1 MTDIP
6 ATLDEAMAIFQAN
19 LPSIPKDETARI
31 PPKDGKAG
39 FAYGYAALDTVSEK
53 VLRAL
58 GALGVSWRTRPTL
71 DEHGRFV
78 LEYRLRH
85 ICGEEEV
92 GVWPLTGSTP
102 QQQGSSITY
111 ARRYALMAVTGVFP
125 AREDDDGAA
134 ASGVDRDDGG
144 WHADRPPT
152 DVQVKL
158 SEDYAA
164 RIGRAKSQ
172 QDINLIGEL
181 VKDSRGHH
189 RITYAQYMELG
200 KLAVAKADEVREPA

>member
-19 LPSIPKDETARI
+19 LPSITKDE
-31 PPKDGKAG
+31 KATVKSDKG
-39 FAYGYAALDTVSEK
+39 QYSYGYAGLDTVSEK
-53 VLRAL
+53 VLRQL

-71 DEHGRFV
+71 DEAGRFV
-78 LEYRLRH
+78 LLYRLRH
-85 ICGEEEV
+85 ISGEEET

-125 AREDDDGAA
+125 AKEDDDGAA
-134 ASGVDRDDGG
+134 ASTAYRDDDD
-144 WHADRPPT
+144 WNAERPPT
-152 DVQVKL
+152 AAQFKL
-158 SEDYAA
+158 FDEYAA
-164 RIGRAKSQ
+164 KIERAKNQ
-172 QDINLIGEL
+172 NDIRLVGEL

-189 RITYAQYMELG
+189 RITHAQYNELG
-200 KLAVAKADEVREPA
+200 KLAVAKAEEVREPA